1 MVYWSSRPTKKCMK
15 LFLVIGILF
24 AGILIAGCMS
34 GSLQAGQNTAS
45 QVPDLTGTWTGSMAS
60 YSEAAGYVSYPVGSM
75 KMTVTNQSGRIFNG
89 TMIFTTGN
97 QTPEICAFAGAI
109 GRDGKTITIVNKNG
123 GYDTGTIVSATE
135 IELDYVNDGTP
146 YILSVDS
153 LRKT

>member
-1 MVYWSSRPTKKCMK
+1 MK
-15 LFLVIGILF
+15 LFIVAALLVTGVLV
-24 AGILIAGCMS
+24 AGCTS
-34 GSLQAGQNTAS
+34 GAPQAEQTTAS
-45 QVPDLTGTWTGSMAS
+45 KIPDLTGTWTGSMAS
-60 YSEAAGYVSYPVGSM
+60 YSGAAGYVSYPEGSM

-109 GRDGKTITIVNKNG
+109 GRDGRTITIVNKNG
-123 GYDTGTIVSATE
+123 GYDTGTIVSVTE

-146 YILSVDS
+146 YILSVDT